1 MRVLA
6 IISALFLVCRAG
18 WAANPEPNCSAPKST
33 YDYKVC
39 GGRQLEAARQELTH
53 YLEASRLK
61 ILDDAQTLAALDES
75 QKTWEAYEKAQC
87 NALYTKWRQGSVA
100 GVMEVECQVTMTKAR
115 THELWKSWLTYA
127 DRTPPDLPEPAM

>member
-1 MRVLA
+1 MRLLALISTLVLA
-6 IISALFLVCRAG
+6 SWPS
-18 WAANPEPNCSAPKST
+18 WAANPEPNCSAPTST

-39 GGRQLEAARQELTH
+39 GGRQLEAAKQELTR

-61 ILDDAQTLAALDES
+61 IADDVQTLAALDES
-75 QKTWEAYEKAQC
+75 QKTWEAYKNAQC

-100 GVMEVECQVTMTKAR
+100 GVMEVGCQVAMTKAR

-127 DRTPPDLPEPAM
+127 DRTPPDMPEPAM